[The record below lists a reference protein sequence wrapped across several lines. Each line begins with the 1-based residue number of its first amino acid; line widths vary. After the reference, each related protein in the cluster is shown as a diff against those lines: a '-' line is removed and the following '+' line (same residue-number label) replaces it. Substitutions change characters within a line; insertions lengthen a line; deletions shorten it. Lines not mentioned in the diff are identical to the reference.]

1 MFSGIK
7 VGDIVIVHTWTSG
20 LTDTRHKYR
29 LGRVIKVNKK
39 TFKVNISNKTFTIDG
54 GSVYGGYGLE
64 RINIMKYDAEL
75 YEQKILE
82 QKQEEFRMDLL
93 SKVRNI
99 NYDRLTTEQLKRIVM
114 IADENKPQ

>member
-29 LGRVIKVNKK
+29 SGRVIKVNKK

-54 GSVYGGYGLE
+54 GSVYGGYGWE